1 MSEIPVIQL
10 SAMRDELQEITHT
23 KEAGLG
29 RSALKGVHSLT
40 APAEYASRVGGGA
53 VLGAGTGGLLGAGA
67 GMLSA
72 KAIGMLMKDP
82 SKRKLLE
89 SALLKGGA
97 GLGALVGGAKGAGY
111 GARATKMSRAF
122 RMMPK
127 AEQKSLLASL
137 KGKAKEVAAPVA
149 AAMPKGKLDKMRG
162 LIKERP
168 VAAAGAAG
176 AGGLGLGALLS

>member
-23 KEAGLG
+23 KEAGAG
-29 RSALKGVHSLT
+29 QGVMKALHSLT
-40 APAEYASRVGGGA
+40 APADYGARVASGTVGGG
-53 VLGAGTGGLLGAGA
+53 LGGMILGGVGGQLT
-67 GMLSA
+67 A

-82 SKRKLLE
+82 AKKKILE
-89 SALLKGGA
+89 DALLKGGTA
-97 GLGALVGGAKGAGY
+97 LGGTIGAIKGAGY
-111 GARATKMSRAF
+111 GARTTRMSRAF

-127 AEQKSLLASL
+127 AEQRSLLASL
-137 KGKAKEVAAPVA
+137 KGKTKEVAAPIA
-149 AAMPKGKLDKMRG
+149 AAMPKGKLDKMKG

-176 AGGLGLGALLS
+176 AGGLGLGAMLS

>member
-23 KEAGLG
+23 KEAGIG
-29 RSALKGVHSLT
+29 RSALKGAHSLT
-40 APAEYASRVGGGA
+40 APAEYAARVGSGAVGGGLGGM
-53 VLGAGTGGLLGAGA
+53 VLGGVGGQLT
-67 GMLSA
+67 A

-82 SKRKLLE
+82 AKKKILE
-89 SALLKGGA
+89 DTLLKGGTA
-97 GLGALVGGAKGAGY
+97 VGGLIGAAKGAGY
-111 GARATKMSRAF
+111 GARTTRMSRAF
-122 RMMPK
+122 RIMPK

-137 KGKAKEVAAPVA
+137 KGKTKEVAAPVA
-149 AAMPKGKLDKMRG
+149 AAMPKGKLDKMKG

-176 AGGLGLGALLS
+176 AGGVGLGALLS